1 VETHVNTPQM
11 IFNFPQRLLVPLFQR
26 PYVWDED
33 RQWRPLWQD
42 VERVADKV
50 LAMDHSTKHFLG
62 AVVLQQEMNSAG
74 TLMVRTIIDG
84 QQRLTTLQLLFDAIH
99 EEILRAGLD
108 QIARRLTDLVE
119 NSEHQRREPEDRFK
133 VWPTNRDRD
142 AFAEVMSVPQPVYAE
157 LEQASSRLVKAHEFF
172 ALQTREWLLVDPEDL
187 LTRASALVDAVATR
201 LQLVVIDLKA
211 DEDAQE
217 IFETLNARGTP
228 LTAADLIKNLVF
240 QRLAASADESEKAYH
255 RYWEQFET
263 PFWEKQ
269 VSSGRVL
276 WSRSS
281 LFLTQWLVAQT
292 QQDIPAREVFVSF
305 KRHLDD
311 SGDDV
316 STMLADI
323 KACADVYRSLTQSAE
338 NRHEPLDRLEMFTY
352 RAGEMQSEIVKPFI
366 IWLTDPRLSAVPLDQ
381 RDRAVAALESWLVRR
396 TLVREKSAGQNR
408 FMIDLLGQLVHEP
421 RNQVGDRLE
430 ALLAD
435 QTADTAY
442 WPDDEAVRASLED
455 LPIYRRLSRGRL
467 RMILEAVEDY
477 RRGFPGSGAK
487 GEQPVV
493 RATCTIEHVMPQKW
507 GQHWPLTQ
515 GVTGTERDQLVHTL
529 GNLTLVSKALNP
541 SMSNAAWLGEKGKR
555 TGLEEYSSIKI
566 TSDVIKMADANESVW
581 DEELI
586 EERTS
591 MLIDDILAIWPV
603 PAAHSNAAR
612 RRGMDSSSLTVKDLL
627 DAGLVEVGQELV
639 PNRSGY
645 EDRRATITASGHL
658 VVDGK
663 TYESPSGAGKAVLKR
678 SINGWWFWRVGSP
691 TGVSLKELR
700 SSLHPEEN
708 AFDGGPFTDEDWHEW
723 WRSETMVFDELALAT
738 TSALPNTDARFP
750 SIKDKGD
757 FRTGRYWALTS
768 GEPHICVGV
777 PKVAPMGVTVSPLWA
792 RYNPSTS
799 NFEQARSNLLARR
812 NDVLVDSDTGKLWI
826 PLQINGELS
835 GRALVDDLVLQVRT
849 IDREARGAEEAL
861 VD

>member
-421 RNQVGDRLE
+421 RNHVGDRLE

-723 WRSETMVFDELALAT
+723 WRSETMVFDEVALAT